1 MILLRSLFTMAGLLS
16 AAARPSAASP
26 LNLTERGLDGYTNAV
41 YFTNWAIYGRNYQ
54 PQSLPASQITNVIYA
69 FMNLRPSGEVYTA
82 DTYSDLE
89 KHYPTDS
96 WDDVGNNAYGCV
108 KQLYLLKKAN
118 RRMKVLLSIGG
129 WTWSANFPAA
139 ASTPE
144 GRALFASSSVGLM
157 KDWGFDGIDVD
168 WEYPANAGEAADMV
182 LLLQAVRGELDA
194 YAATHTPGYHYL
206 LTIASPAG
214 PSRYGVMDLAALS
227 GVVDA
232 FNLMAYDYAGS
243 WDAASGHQANLYPN
257 PANPASTPFS
267 TDAAVGDYLAAGV
280 PPSKIVLGMPI
291 YGRSFQ
297 QTDGIGRP
305 FSGVGSGSWESG
317 VWDYKALP
325 RAGAAEL
332 YDAAA
337 AASYSY
343 DAASRELVSYDTPA
357 VVREKVAYLRGRGL
371 GGSMFW
377 EASADRTDGG
387 SLLAASFDALGGP
400 DAQDKSPNQLSYPDS
415 QYDNIRAGVP
425 GG

>member
-1 MILLRSLFTMAGLLS
+1 MSGTLP
-16 AAARPSAASP
+16 AAVHPSEPAPVKS
-26 LNLTERGLDGYTNAV
+26 TERGRDGYTNAV

-54 PQSLPASQITNVIYA
+54 PQNLPASQITNVLYA
-69 FMNLRPSGEVYTA
+69 FMNLRPSGEVYSA

-96 WDDVGNNAYGCV
+96 WNDVGNNAYGCA
-108 KQLYLLKKAN
+108 KQLYILKKAN

-129 WTWSANFPAA
+129 WTWSTNFPAA

-144 GRALFASSSVGLM
+144 GRALFASSSVRLM
-157 KDWGFDGIDVD
+157 KDWGFDGVDVD
-168 WEYPANAGEAADMV
+168 WEYPSNAAEAANMV
-182 LLLQAVRGELDA
+182 LLLQAVRSELDA
-194 YAATHTPGYHYL
+194 YAARRTPGYHYL

-214 PSRYGVMDLAALS
+214 PSHYNILNLKALS
-227 GVVDA
+227 DVIDA

-243 WDAASGHQANLYPN
+243 WDANSGHQANLYPN
-257 PANPASTPFS
+257 PGNPSATPFS
-267 TDAAVGDYLAAGV
+267 TDAAVTDYLRAGV
-280 PPSKIVLGMPI
+280 PASKIVLGMPA
-291 YGRSFQ
+291 YGRAFQ

-305 FSGVGSGSWESG
+305 FSGVGGGSWEPG

-325 RAGAAEL
+325 RAGATEL
-332 YDAAA
+332 YDATA

-343 DAASRELVSYDTPA
+343 DGAARELVSYDTPA
-357 VVREKVAYLRGRGL
+357 VVRAKVAYLTGRGL

-377 EASADRTDGG
+377 EASGDRSGG
-387 SLLAASFDALGGP
+387 GGLLAASFDALGGAA
-400 DAQDKSPNQLSYPDS
+400 AQDKSLNQLHYPDS